1 MKIKTITCHDVYNF
15 GASLQAYALMTY
27 LQNKGHDVEII
38 NYKPNY
44 LSKHYRFDVVGN
56 PVYEKNIL
64 LKYAYLLAKF
74 PGRYKAYKGLR
85 KKRFDEFTKTHLKTT
100 NIRYTSNEMLRN
112 NLPDADIFV
121 AGSDQIWN
129 TNFNNG
135 KDPSFYLD
143 FVPNDKIRASYA
155 ASFSIDSLQEEYKEN
170 TKRMISNLDYV
181 SVREKTGLNILK
193 GLGIENAVQVMDPV
207 FLLSKEEWDLLEEKS
222 QIKYFNEKYLICYD
236 FDGNELVK
244 EICIS
249 IAKKNNL
256 KIYSFF
262 KNDYADKCFYD
273 IGPIEFLSLI
283 KNSEYVISNS
293 FHGTAFALI
302 YEKEFLVVNR
312 KEKLNSRML
321 DLLASIDLENR
332 CVNSLKE
339 IEKFEVIDYY
349 RVQKNIVNL
358 INNSVNYLKNVI
370 LKR

>member
-1 MKIKTITCHDVYNF
+1 MKIKTITCHNVYNF

-27 LQNKGHDVEII
+27 LQNEGYDAEII
-38 NYKPNY
+38 DYKPDY
-44 LSKHYRFDVVGN
+44 LSKHYKFDVIGN

-64 LKYAYLLAKF
+64 LKYAYLFAKF

-85 KKRFDEFTKTHLKTT
+85 KKRFDEFTKNHLKTT
-100 NIRYTSNEMLRN
+100 DIRYTSNEMLKD
-112 NLPDADIFV
+112 NLPNADIFI

-143 FVPNDKIRASYA
+143 FVPNDKIKASYA
-155 ASFSIDSLQEEYKEN
+155 ASFSIDSLPEEYKEN
-170 TKRMISNLDYV
+170 IKRMISNLDYV
-181 SVREKTGLNILK
+181 SVREKKGLNILK
-193 GLGIENAVQVMDPV
+193 DLGIENAVQVMDPV
-207 FLLSKEEWDLLEEKS
+207 FLLSKKEWNLLEEKS
-222 QIKYFNEKYLICYD
+222 QIKNFNEKYLICYD

-244 EICIS
+244 EICLN

-262 KNDYADKCFYD
+262 KNNYANKCFYN

-283 KNSEYVISNS
+283 KNSEYVVSNS

-321 DLLASIDLENR
+321 DLLSLFGLKERMISEFDNRKELLSIDYALINKFVEEEVNKAKTYLEN
-332 CVNSLKE
+332 VVK
-339 IEKFEVIDYY
+339 
-349 RVQKNIVNL
+349 
-358 INNSVNYLKNVI
+358 
-370 LKR
+370 